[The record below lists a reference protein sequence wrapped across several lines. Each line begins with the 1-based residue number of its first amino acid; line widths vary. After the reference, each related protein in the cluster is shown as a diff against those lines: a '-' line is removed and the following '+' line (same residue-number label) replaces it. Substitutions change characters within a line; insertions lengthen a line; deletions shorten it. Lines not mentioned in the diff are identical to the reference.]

1 MANKNSDPSQTNARQ
16 VRQQNQQSQQGM
28 SEEFASETD
37 VNEVRRQNQQS
48 EANKNNNASGSRAN
62 RYGNGNK

>member
-1 MANKNSDPSQTNARQ
+1 MANKNSDPSKTNVSK

-28 SEEFASETD
+28 SEEFGSETD

-48 EANKNNNASGSRAN
+48 EANKGNASRAN
-62 RYGNGNK
+62 QFNNQTK

>member
-1 MANKNSDPSQTNARQ
+1 MTNKNSDSSRTNAQQ
-16 VRQQNQQSQQGM
+16 VRRQNQQSQQGM

-48 EANKNNNASGSRAN
+48 QANKGNGSRAN
-62 RYGNGNK
+62 QFNNETE